1 MKIKMIFELNQN
13 YSWWSNL
20 DERIK
25 SVIEIIKRI
34 IKSMIILLYLIFIL
48 SLIIGGSIS
57 GVMTL
62 LPDEASKPC
71 YLGYYAHCSFT
82 PYSTIILFSM
92 VILGVILLLIL
103 IRHYKRK

>member
-1 MKIKMIFELNQN
+1 MKITINQN
-13 YSWWSNL
+13 YIWWLNL
-20 DERIK
+20 DEK
-25 SVIEIIKRI
+25 LNSVFKILKRI
-34 IKSMIILLYLIFIL
+34 IKSMIILLFLVFVL
-48 SLIIGGSIS
+48 SLIIGGTIS

-92 VILGVILLLIL
+92 ALIGVILLLIL
-103 IRHYKRK
+103 IRYLRKK